1 MADPRLGPTGQT
13 LTVRERAELDRL
25 RRTLRE
31 SLGGR
36 LASRRDLL
44 RWSAIAAG
52 AVATARG
59 GVLPASAARRA
70 VPAWQDGE
78 IEAGAEIV
86 VPFDAFGNAV
96 TLDPH
101 RSADYGGFWVMYP
114 NVWGGLL
121 RYDELGR
128 VVEDLAE
135 SYAVSDDGLTYT
147 FVIRPDAVY
156 ASGNPVVADHFVA
169 SWRRALD
176 PANPSPLASFMLPV
190 SGAREVL
197 DGVDDADLGF
207 SAVDDATIE
216 IALAEPAS
224 FFPSYLAAFVW
235 SVVDPQ
241 VLEEAGETDFVING
255 AGTGPWQFVDLVQDT
270 EFVMEPNPNHYG
282 GVSPSIARI
291 VWPILTGP
299 EAAAEALDRYRA
311 DEVVAADVPLSLLAE
326 VEEDPELEP
335 ELVRL
340 DEFQG
345 TTRSLAMDFKQAP
358 FDDVRVRRAF
368 GLAFDRDRYAEIYA
382 GTWTPTTA
390 FSPPVLAEIAG
401 YEAPEGLGF
410 DPDTALALLE
420 EAGYP
425 NGEGLPDIIYHHPA
439 GESDEELE
447 RIRAVLQ
454 IFEENLG
461 VAITL
466 DPTLSQEQIDELAA
480 DNGGRQFDIV
490 WWQNV
495 AETPHLLS
503 EVFRPDSPN
512 MAGVFN
518 WSEEIEPLG
527 DFDPGADAATFA
539 ELMAQADAESDEATR
554 NDLYRQGEEL
564 VLANA
569 VYVPIANWVPMFLQK
584 QWLRGTRQGPWT
596 GRLPVRFD
604 QDVVV
609 MQR

>member
-1 MADPRLGPTGQT
+1 MADRRLGHT
-13 LTVRERAELDRL
+13 LTARERADLDRL
-25 RRTLRE
+25 RRTLRDG
-31 SLGGR
+31 LAGR
-36 LASRRDLL
+36 PATRRDLL

-59 GVLPASAARRA
+59 GVGRAAATGRGA
-70 VPAWQDGE
+70 VPTRQEAE
-78 IEAGAEIV
+78 IETDAEIV

-96 TLDPH
+96 SLDPH

-135 SYAVSDDGLTYT
+135 SYAVSEDGLTYT
-147 FVIRPDAVY
+147 FVIRPDALY
-156 ASGNPVVADHFVA
+156 ASGRPVVADHFVA

-176 PANPSPLASFMLPV
+176 PADPSPMALFMQPV
-190 SGAREVL
+190 AGSQDYL
-197 DGVDDADLGF
+197 DGVDGAELGF
-207 SAVDDATIE
+207 RAVDDATVE
-216 IALAEPAS
+216 ITLSEPYS

-241 VLEEAGETDFVING
+241 VLEEAGETNFVING
-255 AGTGPWQFVDLVQDT
+255 AGTGPWQFDSYALDT
-270 EFVMEPNPNHYG
+270 EFVMVPNPNYYG
-282 GVSPSIARI
+282 GASPSLARI

-299 EAAAEALDRYRA
+299 EAAAAALERYRA
-311 DEVVAADVPLSLLAE
+311 DEVVSADVPLSLLAE
-326 VEEDPELEP
+326 VEEDAALAP

-340 DEFQG
+340 DQFPA
-345 TTRSLAMDFKQAP
+345 TTRSLAMDFNQAP

-368 GLAFDRDRYAEIYA
+368 GLAFDRERYAEIYD
-382 GTWTPTTA
+382 GTWIPTASFT
-390 FSPPVLAEIAG
+390 PPVVAETAG

-410 DPDTALALLE
+410 DPDTALSLLE

-425 NGEGLPDIIYHHPA
+425 NAEGLPDIVYHHPF
-439 GESDEELE
+439 GESDEELQ

-466 DPTLSQEQIDELAA
+466 DPSLSQEQIDQLAA

-495 AETPHLLS
+495 TETPHLLS

-518 WSEEIEPLG
+518 WRPDLEPTG
-527 DFDPGADAATFA
+527 DFDPGADAETFA
-539 ELMAQADAESDEATR
+539 DLMAQADVEADEAAR

-569 VYVPIANWVPMFLQK
+569 VYVPIANWIPMYLQK
-584 QWLRGTRQGPWT
+584 PWLQGTRQGPWT
-596 GRLPVRFD
+596 GRLPVLFD

-609 MQR
+609 LQR